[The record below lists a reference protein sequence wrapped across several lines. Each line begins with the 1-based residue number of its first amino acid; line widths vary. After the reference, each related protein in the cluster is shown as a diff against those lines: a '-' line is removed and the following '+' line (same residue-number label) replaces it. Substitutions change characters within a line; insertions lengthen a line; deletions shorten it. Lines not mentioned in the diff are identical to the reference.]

1 MTKVNIVNNISKT
14 QKPTHKVGNFY
25 REEASGEVY
34 ILVTTDGTDMLLSCL
49 NDGFRWGKAT
59 KVYSIYEITQSEFDA
74 SSEYEGDFTK
84 IDSVTITIE

>member
-1 MTKVNIVNNISKT
+1 MTKVNIVNNT

-25 REEASGEVY
+25 RKEGSGEVY
-34 ILVTTDGTDMLLSCL
+34 ILVTTDGTDMLLSCP

-59 KVYSIYEITQSEFDA
+59 KVYSIYDITQSEFDE

>member
-1 MTKVNIVNNISKT
+1 MTKVNIVNET
-14 QKPTHKVGNFY
+14 QEPTHKVGNFY
-25 REEASGEVY
+25 REESSGEVY
-34 ILVTTDGTDMLLSCL
+34 ILVTTDGTDILLSCL

-59 KVYSIYEITQSEFDA
+59 KVSSINDITQSEFDV

>member
-1 MTKVNIVNNISKT
+1 MTKVNIVNNTSKT

-25 REEASGEVY
+25 REEGSGEVY

-49 NDGFRWGKAT
+49 NDGGRWGKAT
-59 KVYSIYEITQSEFDA
+59 EVSSIYEITQSEFDE
-74 SSEYEGDFTK
+74 SSAPGGDFIK

>member
-1 MTKVNIVNNISKT
+1 MTKVNIANNTSKT

-25 REEASGEVY
+25 REEGTGEVY

-49 NDGFRWGKAT
+49 NDGFRWGGAT
-59 KVYSIYEITQSEFDA
+59 KVSSIHDITQSEFDDYI
-74 SSEYEGDFTK
+74 EGVGDFTK

>member
-1 MTKVNIVNNISKT
+1 MAKLTIKNNTKNT

-25 REEASGEVY
+25 REEGSGEVY

-59 KVYSIYEITQSEFDA
+59 EVSSIYEITQSEFDI
-74 SSEYEGDFTK
+74 SSDYEGLFTK